1 MIENLWTL
9 RPDSEQRFERGDRRP
24 SVTELLPELLIG
36 EYPQPADIGWLKER
50 FGVSAV
56 HSLQDERDLVVNGLS
71 LAELTRACREQ
82 GIRFVRTPIADG
94 SSDDLARHL
103 GQALGAL
110 EALASGRERVYLH
123 CNAGVNRAPTVAIAF
138 IHRRLNL
145 TLEEATNFVKE
156 RRNCG
161 PFVSVLEEFFRS
173 GCNRIE
179 AGRSKQSE

>member
-1 MIENLWTL
+1 MIQNLWTL
-9 RPDSEQRFERGDRRP
+9 RPDSEQRLARGERRP

-36 EYPQPADIGWLKER
+36 EYPQPADIGWLKES

-71 LAELTRACREQ
+71 LAELRQGYREY
-82 GIRFVRTPIADG
+82 GIRFVHTPIADG
-94 SSDDLARHL
+94 SSEDVALHL
-103 GQALGAL
+103 D
-110 EALASGRERVYLH
+110 EALAALGRLASAKERVYLH

-138 IHRRLNL
+138 IRQHLKL
-145 TLEEATNFVKE
+145 SLEEATSFVKE

-173 GCNRIE
+173 GR
-179 AGRSKQSE
+179 GRC